1 MTGAQLYNFMMAT
14 VFLVVLIISSSLYPL
29 AAGGSVIYVG
39 ILLSAGLFLL
49 VNLYSALK
57 PFVKQESEDKANTG
71 GKGDVKY

>member
-1 MTGAQLYNFMMAT
+1 MTGAQLYNFMMAA
-14 VFLVVLIISSSLYPL
+14 FLLVVLIISSSLYPPS
-29 AAGGSVIYVG
+29 ATGGSVIYVG

-71 GKGDVKY
+71 G